1 LTKVW
6 DLDVIDVETNS
17 GIAVLKMRHG
27 KVNAMDLEFCQALIS
42 ELRKLKTGDCRAA
55 ILTGNDRVFSAGVDL
70 VRLVR
75 EEPVY
80 LETFL
85 PVLIECFQT
94 IFQFPKPLVAAINGH
109 AIAGGCIL
117 ASACDY
123 RVAHSKVRIGIP
135 ELRVGVP
142 LPSIAIEIIRFAVAT
157 EALQAMVN
165 VGRNYRGDE
174 AVQVGLADQIV
185 ASEEVLDS
193 AMAAAKEFLTIPPSV
208 FFISKKQLRA
218 PANRNVH
225 SNEKEFESLV
235 FELWHSDEIQDVI
248 KKYVAERL

>member
-1 LTKVW
+1 MINVK
-6 DLDVIDVETNS
+6 TNG
-17 GIAVLKMRHG
+17 GISVLRMRHG
-27 KVNAMDLEFCQALIS
+27 KVNAMDVEFCQALIA
-42 ELRKLKTGDCRAA
+42 ELRKLESGDCRAA
-55 ILTGNDRVFSAGVDL
+55 ILTGSDRVFSAGVDL
-70 VRLVR
+70 VRLIR
-75 EEPVY
+75 EDQDY
-80 LETFL
+80 LDKFL
-85 PVLIECFQT
+85 PVLIECFQAV
-94 IFQFPKPLVAAINGH
+94 FQFPKPLVAAINGH

-123 RVAHSKVRIGIP
+123 RIAHPKARIGIP

-165 VGRNYRGDE
+165 VGRNYRGHH

-193 AMAAAKEFLTIPPSV
+193 AMTAAKEFLTIPPSV
-208 FFISKKQLRA
+208 FSISKKQLRA

-235 FELWHSDEIQDVI
+235 FELWRSDEIQDVI